1 MSEIQT
7 VAVRL
12 SEDVRG
18 KTARAS
24 SVRHYDENLAKV
36 FPYFIVGDPGLIG
49 EFSDTL
55 SDGYTHDGYGPF
67 WPSFASVNDGRGDG
81 KVLWISE
88 AGLGCLL
95 TKHQNDYIFDVQE
108 RQ

>member
-7 VAVRL
+7 VVVHS
-12 SEDVRG
+12 SEDVRNRIV
-18 KTARAS
+18 AAS
-24 SVRHYDENLAKV
+24 SVKTYDKSLCEI

-55 SDGYTHDGYGPF
+55 SDGYSEGEYGPF
-67 WPSFASVNDGRGDG
+67 WPSFASVNDGRDG
-81 KVLWISE
+81 KVLWISQ
-88 AGLGCLL
+88 AGLICLL

-108 RQ
+108 GQ